1 MIFKCKV
8 LPAVIFALSSSL
20 YSCYSLATEIVNVPD
35 TKFRTCLNDYL
46 HHLPDA
52 PITDTELASLE
63 GQLSCAEMGVADIT
77 GAEYL
82 VNVTYLNVEYN
93 QLTSLAPL
101 ANLTQLTR
109 LAAGGNHITTGAPLK
124 SLVNMTDLD
133 LNNNSLSDGD
143 FIAEMEPLVSLNLST
158 NNIRSCP
165 GIEGLKN
172 LKNIYLQGARM
183 TDISNF
189 GGLTQVEQLNLSENG
204 LSDMSVLS
212 RMTSLTFLEID
223 KQDIQINPVANTGTL
238 TIDNPVK
245 SIDGSL
251 VTPTTISN
259 DGIYENG
266 QIIWSSIPAGTDDV
280 TFDFSQTISVDGL
293 EVPFSGSV
301 TQYLE

>member
-212 RMTSLTFLEID
+212 RMTSLTFLAID
-223 KQDIQINPVANTGTL
+223 K
-238 TIDNPVK
+238 PVK